1 MLSPDYRRLS
11 SNASENGRAFFEGI
25 KIDFIIVFQDS
36 GRYLVVLIKAILQDF
51 AKHAKHVDMWRT
63 HTFGSSA

>member
-1 MLSPDYRRLS
+1 MSG
-11 SNASENGRAFFEGI
+11 NATEKGRAFSGGV
-25 KIDFIIVFQDS
+25 KIDFNIVFQDS